1 MAHEQFFYST
11 LIQEEHALINGSE
24 HQHLA
29 KVMRK
34 TVDEAIWISDGLG
47 TAYYAKIIAINKES
61 THCKILEKH
70 PGFGEPQN
78 KVSLAVGMIK
88 ASHWE
93 IMLEKSVELGVHEIF
108 PLITQHTQTRI
119 LKRDRSE
126 KIMLAAMKQSG
137 RSRLPHLH
145 EAMEFDTFLARDLQC
160 EKYICDN
167 QDEYKEMPQGH
178 KDKDYIILI
187 GPEGGFNLTEI
198 QKAKKAHF
206 QAVLLS
212 NRRLRTETA
221 VIKAIGLL
229 SR

>member
-11 LIQEEHALINGSE
+11 LIQDEHILINGSE

-34 TVDEAIWISDGLG
+34 TIDEIIWISDGRG
-47 TAYYAKIIAINKES
+47 TAYRAKIITINKES

-93 IMLEKSVELGVHEIF
+93 IMLEKIVELGVHEIF

-119 LKRDRSE
+119 LKRERSE
-126 KIMLAAMKQSG
+126 KIMLAAMKQCG
-137 RSRLPHLH
+137 RSILPQLH
-145 EAMEFDTFLARDLQC
+145 EPMELNAFLARDLQC

-167 QDEYKEMPQGH
+167 QDDYKDLPQGDR
-178 KDKDYIILI
+178 DKNYLLLI

-221 VIKAIGLL
+221 AIKAISIL